1 MGIKKKGKLC
11 CIKITLTYIGFKKT
25 KKKIVNFFVSFFTDS
40 KNRNLTES
48 VTDIKTT
55 KYKENKTNISSTQMM
70 EDLIK
75 NIPKSTT
82 VSIVSPKSLKSN
94 KRNLTESDTCITKAK
109 AKMIKTQHS
118 SIQNF
123 NHMDVHILPVTTASR
138 VSPKSLNCQN
148 INLIQ
153 SNKSVEMTKSK
164 VTESNEHSTLVSR
177 NVCPNTQIL
186 TQYVPEIE
194 ISEITESNMID
205 YYKPSTSQSIDV
217 TVNNPPVIKSSGLSS
232 YFLSKQKTISTQYNT
247 DIKKTKAKI
256 MESTPAYID
265 LTVDSPPDMRASSPS
280 PNMFNGQSNFTQ
292 CNTQIECY
300 EPSTLASIDLTVNNL
315 PIMMNSRLSNEKKK
329 ITQYNNGIKI
339 ISSTSMSTDL
349 SSNIP
354 TFSSPSLR
362 SITSKGNPAL
372 FCQPNVDLLVVEKDA
387 QLSTINSNRI
397 KRLNWRSPTNLT
409 VIPKNTSIKSSL
421 ESALL
426 PIALKRASKP
436 NLSPS
441 SKYPLLNKLLT
452 RPTSTILKLDKK
464 NTSNTP
470 ANVSYF
476 YFDY

>member
-1 MGIKKKGKLC
+1 MI
-11 CIKITLTYIGFKKT
+11 
-25 KKKIVNFFVSFFTDS
+25 
-40 KNRNLTES
+40 
-48 VTDIKTT
+48 
-55 KYKENKTNISSTQMM
+55 

-82 VSIVSPKSLKSN
+82 VSILNPKSLKSN
-94 KRNLTESDTCITKAK
+94 KRNLTESDTCITRAK
-109 AKMIKTQHS
+109 AKIIKTQHS

-164 VTESNEHSTLVSR
+164 VTESNKHSTLVSR
-177 NVCPNTQIL
+177 NVCPSTQIL

-194 ISEITESNMID
+194 ISKI
-205 YYKPSTSQSIDV
+205 
-217 TVNNPPVIKSSGLSS
+217 TVNNPPVITSSGLSS
-232 YFLSKQKTISTQYNT
+232 YLLSKQKTISTQYNT
-247 DIKKTKAKI
+247 DIKKTKSKI
-256 MESTPAYID
+256 MESTPTYID
-265 LTVDSPPDMRASSPS
+265 LTVDSPPDTRASSPS
-280 PNMFNGQSNFTQ
+280 PNMLNGQSNFTQ

-300 EPSTLASIDLTVNNL
+300 EPSTLESIDLTVNNL
-315 PIMMNSRLSNEKKK
+315 PIMMNSRLNNEKKK
-329 ITQYNNGIKI
+329 FTQYNNGIKI

-349 SSNIP
+349 SSNIQ
-354 TFSSPSLR
+354 TYSSPSLR

-397 KRLNWRSPTNLT
+397 KRVDWRSPKNLT
-409 VIPKNTSIKSSL
+409 VIPKSISVKSSL

-426 PIALKRASKP
+426 PIALKRALKP

-464 NTSNTP
+464 NTLNTP